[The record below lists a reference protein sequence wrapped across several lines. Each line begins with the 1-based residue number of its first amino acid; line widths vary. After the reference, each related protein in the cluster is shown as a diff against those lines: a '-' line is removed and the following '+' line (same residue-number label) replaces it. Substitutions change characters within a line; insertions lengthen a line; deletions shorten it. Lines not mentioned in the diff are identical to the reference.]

1 MSIRW
6 IEDKLN
12 GFFNKLLKTKSVDY
26 VIASDTDSV
35 YVNLGPLVHMVYGSK
50 NIEKEKIVDFIDKA
64 CTEKIEPFIDKA
76 YQELADYM
84 NAFDQKMQMK
94 REVIANKGIWTAKKR
109 YILNVYDSE
118 GVRFAEPK
126 LKMMGIEAVKSST
139 PMSCRDK
146 IKDSLKIVMNGTES
160 EFQEFVADF
169 RKTFTTLA
177 FEDIA
182 FPRGVSDI
190 KKYKSSKDIYT
201 KGTPIH
207 VRGAIL
213 YNHLLEKEKLTK
225 KYQTIKDGEKIKFCY
240 MKVPNP
246 VQENV
251 FAILTILPKEF
262 KLEKY
267 IDYETQFEKAYLDP
281 IRTIVNTIGWNVEHV
296 SSLKSF
302 FI

>member
-1 MSIRW
+1 
-6 IEDKLN
+6 
-12 GFFNKLLKTKSVDY
+12 
-26 VIASDTDSV
+26 
-35 YVNLGPLVHMVYGSK
+35 MVYGSK

-146 IKDSLKIVMNGTES
+146 IKESLKIVMNGNES

-182 FPRGVSDI
+182 FPRGVSDL

-302 FI
+302 FSDD